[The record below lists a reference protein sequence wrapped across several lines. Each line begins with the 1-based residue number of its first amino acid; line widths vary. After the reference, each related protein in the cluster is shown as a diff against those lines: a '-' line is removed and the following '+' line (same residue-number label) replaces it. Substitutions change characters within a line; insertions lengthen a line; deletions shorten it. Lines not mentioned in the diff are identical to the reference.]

1 MPSGD
6 ISIEPMTENGTY
18 VVLSLPPFKPV
29 NVCITAIVHDGEL
42 LTISKFQ
49 LLPNVGIAGA
59 PPTKYTCT
67 STFNRSVC
75 SLGLVENAGKN
86 VYWMLFVKICEES
99 QKILS

>member
-18 VVLSLPPFKPV
+18 VVLSLPPFKQTYI
-29 NVCITAIVHDGEL
+29 CITAIVHDGEL
-42 LTISKFQ
+42 LIISKFQ

-59 PPTKYTCT
+59 PPTEYTCT

-75 SLGLVENAGKN
+75 NLGFVENFGKN
-86 VYWMLFVKICEES
+86 VNRMLFVKRFEES

>member
-18 VVLSLPPFKPV
+18 VVLSLPPFRPTYIR
-29 NVCITAIVHDGEL
+29 ITAIVHDGEL

-49 LLPNVGIAGA
+49 LLPNIGIAGA
-59 PPTKYTCT
+59 PPTEYTCT

-75 SLGLVENAGKN
+75 SLGLVENAGKS
-86 VYWMLFVKICEES
+86 VYWMMVVKLLEES
-99 QKILS
+99 Q